1 VVLSRLAWL
10 HPFSSRRDRDH
21 CERESQHVDLNAHVV
36 QAGGADRT
44 FAATMGTDRMACLR
58 LGVFGDTRD
67 EARGESAHQPL
78 VDVRWLTQAEKETQK

>member
-1 VVLSRLAWL
+1 
-10 HPFSSRRDRDH
+10 
-21 CERESQHVDLNAHVV
+21 
-36 QAGGADRT
+36 
-44 FAATMGTDRMACLR
+44 MACLR